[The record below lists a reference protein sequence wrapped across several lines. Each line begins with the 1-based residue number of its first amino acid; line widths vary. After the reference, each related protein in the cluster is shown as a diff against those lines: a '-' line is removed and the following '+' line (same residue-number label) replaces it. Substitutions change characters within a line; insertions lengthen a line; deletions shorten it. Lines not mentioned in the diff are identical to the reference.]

1 MSELWISLQDIPAEG
16 REFHF
21 TDQSLWTGPMEQY
34 GVDAKVARAFEA
46 RMLIVPQDDGFL
58 VSGDFSGSVLLPC
71 GRCVEEFELP
81 LEGGFDSFE
90 QPATIGESLEDESR
104 LRMNAGQ
111 PELDAAGFLWEQ
123 FLLALPEKPVCS
135 EGCKGLCP
143 TCGINRNQDACTCA
157 RDEGDPRLAVLRNL
171 KLS

>member
-21 TDQSLWTGPMEQY
+21 TDQSLWTGPMDTFR
-34 GVDAKVARAFEA
+34 VAAKIAREFEA
-46 RMLIVPQDDGFL
+46 RMLIVPQDDGYL
-58 VSGDFSGSVLLPC
+58 VSGEFSGSVLLPC

-81 LEGGFDSFE
+81 VEGGFDSFE
-90 QPATIGESLEDESR
+90 EPAMAGEGLEGESR

-111 PELDAAGFLWEQ
+111 PEFDAAGFLWEQ
-123 FLLALPEKPVCS
+123 FLLALPESPVCS
-135 EGCKGLCP
+135 EDCKGLCP
-143 TCGINRNQDACTCA
+143 TCGINRNQGACACA
-157 RDEGDPRLAVLRNL
+157 REEGDPRLAVLRNL

>member
-81 LEGGFDSFE
+81 VEGGFESFE
-90 QPATIGESLEDESR
+90 QPATSGEGLEDESR
-104 LRMNAGQ
+104 LRMSAGQ
-111 PELDAAGFLWEQ
+111 PELDAAGLLWEQ
-123 FLLALPEKPVCS
+123 FLLALPENPVCS

-143 TCGINRNQDACTCA
+143 TCGVNRNQGACTCA

>member
-1 MSELWISLQDIPAEG
+1 
-16 REFHF
+16 
-21 TDQSLWTGPMEQY
+21 
-34 GVDAKVARAFEA
+34 
-46 RMLIVPQDDGFL
+46 MLIVPQDDGYL

-71 GRCVEEFELP
+71 GRCIEEFELP
-81 LEGGFDSFE
+81 VEGEFDSFE
-90 QPATIGESLEDESR
+90 QPATAGESLEDESR

-111 PELDAAGFLWEQ
+111 PEFDAAGLLWEQ
-123 FLLALPEKPVCS
+123 FLLALPESPVCS

-143 TCGINRNQDACTCA
+143 TCGINRNQGACTCA

>member
-21 TDQSLWTGPMEQY
+21 TDQSLWTGPMDTFH
-34 GVDAKVARAFEA
+34 VAAKVGREFEA
-46 RMLIVPQDDGFL
+46 RMLIVPQDDGYL
-58 VSGDFSGSVLLPC
+58 VSGEFSGSVLLPC

-81 LEGGFDSFE
+81 VEGEFDSFE
-90 QPATIGESLEDESR
+90 EPAMAGEGLEDESR

-111 PELDAAGFLWEQ
+111 PEFDAAGFLWEQ
-123 FLLALPEKPVCS
+123 FLLALPESAICS
-135 EGCKGLCP
+135 EDCKGLCP
-143 TCGINRNQDACTCA
+143 TCGINRNQGTCA
-157 RDEGDPRLAVLRNL
+157 CAREEGDPRLAVLRNL